1 MTRTPLSN
9 RGRPIPTAGAGLP
22 LFCYGT
28 LRHPLIIG
36 RLLGRSLQPRPAILP
51 GHALRSVRRAPYP
64 ATIPDPDAVCEG
76 VLYQGP
82 FSADEFRILD
92 CYEGTLYERVRLQV
106 RVDGKEATAWVYRLA
121 PGHRHWAS
129 RRPWSYRN
137 FLRTGLH
144 RYLRQL

>member
-1 MTRTPLSN
+1 MATTPTRVGPMLKPGS
-9 RGRPIPTAGAGLP
+9 GPP

-36 RLLGRSLQPRPAILP
+36 RLLGRSLSSRPAELP
-51 GHALRSVRRAPYP
+51 GHALRSVRRAPFP
-64 ATIPDPDAVCEG
+64 AAVPDPDAVCKG

-82 FSADEFRILD
+82 FSATELRILD
-92 CYEGTLYERVRLQV
+92 SYEGALYERLRLPV
-106 RVDGKEATAWVYRLA
+106 RVDGKEAAAWVYRLA

-129 RRPWSYRN
+129 RHPWSYRR